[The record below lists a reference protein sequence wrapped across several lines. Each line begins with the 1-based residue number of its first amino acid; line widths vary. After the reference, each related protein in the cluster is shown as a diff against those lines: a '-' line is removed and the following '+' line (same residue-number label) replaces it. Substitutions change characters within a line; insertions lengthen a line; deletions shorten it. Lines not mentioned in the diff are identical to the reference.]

1 MYSYLVN
8 NRFAK
13 LSTIAFL
20 LSFLGCCEVVYAKDV
35 KEDTNAQSSVS
46 QKKSDTANSP
56 MDLPALWSEALLNN
70 PQLRQMREAYLSA
83 KAVGPQVNAP
93 SNPMVGFIWKDL
105 KSSAPLALGAAGGGS
120 YQITQPFQFPGKK
133 SLAADVVDTQAEAM
147 FAQNEQN
154 ALQLASQ
161 LSNAYYSAIAAQK
174 QLIVLREAVLRLE
187 IIKNLTK
194 SRYANNA
201 AAYTEFLNAQVAQ
214 SAAESD
220 KFAMERQV
228 DVALKTINTLIGH
241 DPREKLLLISGSDS
255 KYLKSPNLAELEKF
269 AEESHPILKSSQ
281 LQLDAAR
288 KQLKLSQMS
297 YLPDFQ
303 IVATTNQLNGPMT
316 GNNPIQGYQLEL
328 DLIVP
333 LFFFMK
339 ERYGVEQAVR
349 NQNAYE
355 MNDLALRQQVV
366 LGVGSAH
373 AAYEQSR
380 NQVLFLRDRQVP
392 ESMAAYKV
400 ALNAYANNGKGYNDL
415 LVAQNQLRS
424 LQVQLAV
431 AESALAQNYAALLAA
446 SGKDPISR

>member
-1 MYSYLVN
+1 MYSHLQNMRLIKLSVIAALTFSLGCSQTV
-8 NRFAK
+8 FAK
-13 LSTIAFL
+13 ETVEQEKILSTA
-20 LSFLGCCEVVYAKDV
+20 GAKKNV
-35 KEDTNAQSSVS
+35 ATNSG
-46 QKKSDTANSP
+46 
-56 MDLPALWSEALLNN
+56 MDLPALWDEALANN

-83 KAVGPQVNAP
+83 KAVGPQVAAP
-93 SNPMVGFIWKDL
+93 SNPQIGLIWRDI
-105 KSSAPLALGAAGGGS
+105 KSTSPLGLGTAGGGS

-174 QLIVLREAVLRLE
+174 QLIVLKEAVLRLE

-194 SRYANNA
+194 ARYANNA

-241 DPREKLLLISGSDS
+241 DPREKLLLVSGSDTR
-255 KYLKSPNLAELEKF
+255 YLKSPNLAELEKF

-288 KQLKLSQMS
+288 KQLKLSKMAF
-297 YLPDFQ
+297 LPDFQ
-303 IVATTNQLNGPMT
+303 IVATANQLNGPLT
-316 GNNPIQGYQLEL
+316 GNSPLQGYQLEF

-333 LFFFMK
+333 LYFFMK

-355 MNDLALRQQVV
+355 MNDLSLRQQVV
-366 LGVGSAH
+366 LGVGSAY
-373 AAYEQSR
+373 ALYEQSR
-380 NQVLFLRDRQVP
+380 NQVLFLKDRQVP
-392 ESMAAYKV
+392 ESLAAYKV
-400 ALNAYANNGKGYNDL
+400 ALNAYANNGRGYNDL
-415 LVAQNQLRS
+415 LIAQNQLRS

-431 AESALAQNYAALLAA
+431 AESTLAQNYAGLLAA